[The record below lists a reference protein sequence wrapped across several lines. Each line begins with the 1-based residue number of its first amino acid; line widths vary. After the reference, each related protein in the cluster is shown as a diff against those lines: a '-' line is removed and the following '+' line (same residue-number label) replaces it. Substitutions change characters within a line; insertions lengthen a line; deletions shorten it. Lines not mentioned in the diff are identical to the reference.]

1 MDEMVHVDDHEMVG
15 LITDREE
22 STAHNSGT
30 PYLWNK
36 RVVQWQKYMAGLA
49 AQTMIQKR

>member
-1 MDEMVHVDDHEMVG
+1 MVHADDHEMVG

-30 PYLWNK
+30 PLWNK
-36 RVVQWQKYMAGLA
+36 RMVQWQKCMAGLA
-49 AQTMIQKR
+49 TQTMIQERLT